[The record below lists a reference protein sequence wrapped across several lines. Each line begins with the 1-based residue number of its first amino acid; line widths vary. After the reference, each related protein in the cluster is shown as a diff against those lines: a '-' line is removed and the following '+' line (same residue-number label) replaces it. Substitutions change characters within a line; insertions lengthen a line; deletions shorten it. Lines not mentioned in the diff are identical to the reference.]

1 MPPCKAKAE
10 ETESGK
16 DHNKE
21 RGEDAHKCGMRGIG
35 GERSA
40 ADGAL
45 PA

>member
-1 MPPCKAKAE
+1 MAPCKAEPE

-16 DHNKE
+16 DHDEKG
-21 RGEDAHKCGMRGIG
+21 GEDAHKGGMRGIG

-40 ADGAL
+40 ADGTL